1 MSIRKLYYSPRFI
14 KTLLT
19 KCSGFCVSSDKPSAQ
34 QPSVR
39 LMDVLLAGGQ
49 CNTMKE
55 IDYVYEVAKNPL
67 LAYTML
73 HVIDKFP
80 QSSLVAPDI
89 LTRLCKP
96 VEKRSKEH
104 RTLTPSRFY
113 RILYLIQQ
121 DCQARG
127 CELKLP
133 YYWYKSGPVVYARAA
148 PRVFTVTRVKK
159 TQQITTSFDQWKDT
173 ILVFHEHESAYSD
186 AILLTEKA
194 EKLAE
199 FSKLDVIYEYSPSQ
213 VHKILLILLNELN
226 RIKKRSKASEKHK
239 DRLLRLVDRL
249 AIENQKTE
257 HPDLQ
262 SPFAVGVEVLQRELT
277 GGFNIERINGITA
290 DLWDFFTLALRAK
303 ENTNIDQNTVQIW
316 DNKYLQASKVFEK
329 RFSK

>member
-1 MSIRKLYYSPRFI
+1 M
-14 KTLLT
+14 
-19 KCSGFCVSSDKPSAQ
+19 CDA
-34 QPSVR
+34 
-39 LMDVLLAGGQ
+39 
-49 CNTMKE
+49 MKE

-73 HVIDKFP
+73 HIVDKFQ
-80 QSSLVAPDI
+80 QSPLVAPDI
-89 LTRLCKP
+89 LTKLCNP
-96 VEKRSKEH
+96 VEKRSKKH

-148 PRVFTVTRVKK
+148 PRVFKVTRVKK
-159 TQQITTSFDQWKDT
+159 TQQIAVSFDQWKDT
-173 ILVFHEHESAYSD
+173 ILVFDDYESAYGD

-194 EKLAE
+194 EELAE
-199 FSKLDVIYEYSPSQ
+199 FSKLDIIYEYSPSQ

-226 RIKKRSKASEKHK
+226 RIKKKSKANQKQK
-239 DRLLRLVDRL
+239 DRLHSLVDRV
-249 AIENQKTE
+249 AIESQKTE

-262 SPFAVGVEVLQRELT
+262 SPLAVGFGALQRELT
-277 GGFNIERINGITA
+277 SGFNIERINEITA
-290 DLWDFFTLALRAK
+290 DLWNVFTLALRAK

-316 DNKYLQASKVFEK
+316 DDKYFQASKVFEK